1 MFRSAYVPSSSIY
14 DPSIHPRRRLKL
26 ADCFMCV
33 AAPVRTE
40 QTTVYRPPRLTTGHL
55 GAPARGLSRLRRL
68 AHVLAGDFLQSHRTK
83 TLPVLLY
90 KKAGITTHQNG
101 RIRPCKY
108 SEAEARARKAE
119 IKEATCRSPTS
130 LWWFSCASSSPA
142 APRQALAPRPCREL
156 C

>member
-14 DPSIHPRRRLKL
+14 DPSIHPRRRMKL

-40 QTTVYRPPRLTTGHL
+40 QTTGHL

-90 KKAGITTHQNG
+90 KKAGIATHQNPSMQ
-101 RIRPCKY
+101 I
-108 SEAEARARKAE
+108 
-119 IKEATCRSPTS
+119 
-130 LWWFSCASSSPA
+130 
-142 APRQALAPRPCREL
+142 Q
-156 C
+156 